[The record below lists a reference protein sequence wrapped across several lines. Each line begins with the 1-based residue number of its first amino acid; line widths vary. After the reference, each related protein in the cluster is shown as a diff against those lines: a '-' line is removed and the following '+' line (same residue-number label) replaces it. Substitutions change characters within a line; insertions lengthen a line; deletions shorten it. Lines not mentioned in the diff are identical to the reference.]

1 MGDRYKWLTCAPC
14 GAHCLDLCIEDVM
27 KVPYAVGAADRVRE
41 VVRYFKGHSHL
52 NNNLNKCTR
61 LRLVLPVET
70 RFKSEYLMLA
80 RAVKLR
86 KYMQ

>member
-1 MGDRYKWLTCAPC
+1 M
-14 GAHCLDLCIEDVM
+14 
-27 KVPYAVGAADRVRE
+27 
-41 VVRYFKGHSHL
+41 RYFKGHSHL
-52 NNNLNKCTR
+52 NDNLNKRAR